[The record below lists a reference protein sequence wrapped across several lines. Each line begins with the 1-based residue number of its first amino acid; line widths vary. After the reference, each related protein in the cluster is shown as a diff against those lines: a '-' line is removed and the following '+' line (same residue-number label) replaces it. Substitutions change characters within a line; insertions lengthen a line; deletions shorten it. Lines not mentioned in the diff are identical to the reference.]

1 MDYKILSKLILDC
14 INEQSGDGSALII
27 SKNFTEMA
35 DAFNDYLIDNNRT
48 DEFYID
54 EYNVEKDFSV
64 QFLSERSVE
73 ESVTF
78 ANRKF
83 IDRYD
88 SIQMFYDLV
97 VYYEHISK

>member
-35 DAFNDYLIDNNRT
+35 DGFNDYLIDNNRI

-54 EYNVEKDFSV
+54 EDNAEKDFSV
-64 QFLSERSVE
+64 QFLSERSIE
-73 ESVTF
+73 EGIMF
-78 ANRKF
+78 ANEKF
-83 IDRYD
+83 IDLYD
-88 SIQMFYDLV
+88 GIQMLYDLV
-97 VYYEHISK
+97 IYYDF